1 MTGKLISLNVGIPGT
16 LTYLGK
22 EVPSSFVKTAVQSAV
37 WLNRDGLAGDEQADL
52 KNHGGPDKAVCV
64 YPQEHYSYWSS
75 RLNRTLPVAAFGE
88 NFTTAGLLEGAVCIG
103 DIFEVGGATVQV
115 SQPRQP
121 CFKLAARHEEPTLA
135 LWVQETGLT
144 GFYFRCLKAGWVS
157 SGKPLELVHR
167 NPYKITVAE
176 ANRLMHHDKDD
187 VKGLERLLD
196 MPELSS
202 SWRRTFE
209 KRLVGRADSTQER
222 LQGLKREPVK
232 RGGER

>member
-16 LTYLGK
+16 LTYLGQ
-22 EVPSSFVKTAVQSAV
+22 EVLSSFVKTAVQGAL

-52 KNHGGPDKAVCV
+52 KNHGGPDKAACV

-75 RLNRTLPVAAFGE
+75 RLNGTLPVAAFGE
-88 NFTTAGLLEGAVCIG
+88 NFTTEGLLEGAVCIG

-121 CFKLAARHEEPTLA
+121 CFKLAARHEEPKLA
-135 LWVQETGLT
+135 LWVQETGFT

-157 SGKPLELVHR
+157 SGESLELVHR
-167 NPYKITVAE
+167 NPYKITVME

-187 VKGLERLLD
+187 VRGLERLLD

-202 SWRRTFE
+202 SWRRTFD
-209 KRLVGRADSTQER
+209 KRLAGRADSTRER
-222 LQGLKREPVK
+222 LQGPV
-232 RGGER
+232 RGRAH

>member
-16 LTYLGK
+16 LTYLGQ
-22 EVPSSFVKTAVQSAV
+22 EVPSSFVKTAVQGAL

-64 YPQEHYSYWSS
+64 YPQEHYSYWFS
-75 RLNRTLPVAAFGE
+75 RLTGTLPLAAFGE

-121 CFKLAARHEEPTLA
+121 CFKLAARHEEPKLA
-135 LWVQETGLT
+135 LWVQEKGFT
-144 GFYFRCLKAGWVS
+144 GFYFRCLKAEWVS
-157 SGKPLELVHR
+157 SGESLELVHR
-167 NPYKITVAE
+167 NPYKITVME

-202 SWRRTFE
+202 SWRRTFD
-209 KRLVGRADSTQER
+209 KRLAGRADSTRER
-222 LQGLKREPVK
+222 LQGPV
-232 RGGER
+232 RGRAY